1 MTSHAPVMALKA
13 LVALS
18 SIELGEV
25 ASALADRQEELK
37 LASDSHRLC
46 EEQMLALRSMH
57 DRISAPGTSVQPA
70 LMSLLARQSVHDLQ
84 ALAESEIAQAQA
96 SALVDEQIQSLH
108 RSQSRHETLT
118 RLHRD
123 ACRDQAM
130 AVEHRESVAREDL
143 YLMRRQFMG
152 VGT

>member
-25 ASALADRQEELK
+25 ASALSDRQDELK
-37 LASDSHRLC
+37 LASDSHRVC
-46 EEQMLALRSMH
+46 KEQLLVLRSMH
-57 DRISAPGTSVQPA
+57 DRISAPGATVQPA
-70 LMSLLARQSVHDLQ
+70 LMSLLARQSVHALQ
-84 ALAESEIAQAQA
+84 ASAESEIAQAQA
-96 SALVDEQIQSLH
+96 RAVVDEHLQSLH
-108 RSQSRHETLT
+108 LSQSRHETLA

-123 ACRDQAM
+123 ACRDLAM
-130 AVEHRESVAREDL
+130 VVEHRESVARDDL
-143 YLMRRQFMG
+143 YLMRRQFMR